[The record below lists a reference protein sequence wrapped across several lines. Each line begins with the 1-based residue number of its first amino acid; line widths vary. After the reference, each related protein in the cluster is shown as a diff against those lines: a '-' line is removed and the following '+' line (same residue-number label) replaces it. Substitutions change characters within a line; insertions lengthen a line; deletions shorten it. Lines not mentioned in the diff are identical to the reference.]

1 MPTKSSSPG
10 PWVHGVGVTLAL
22 TQVLFLPSAHSPFRV
37 VKEAWALSTLSVLVA
52 VVCLVAARRNTLRL
66 PHSGLAA
73 ALLGLP
79 LLTALS
85 GLWATDP
92 RRAVFGAATTAVW
105 SAAAIVV
112 SGFSDAQRRVLT
124 LWVAA
129 GAALSSL
136 VLIGQFFN
144 LPLVSLPGRA
154 AADRLR
160 LIGTSGNPADAAMA
174 GVLVLPLLIPL
185 VARPLKR
192 HRIIAICMIAII
204 AGAILSQSLTAWV
217 SLGLIALLMLLVHR
231 SRALWL
237 SAATVAV
244 LAIVVIGA
252 SPLSGRVAAI
262 PTMIAEGD
270 WNRILSARTDGWTAA
285 LTMFTSQP
293 ATGVGNDNYS
303 REFFSARA
311 AYLERGDDHG
321 NRGEVSTHFER
332 AHNDPLEML
341 AEMGLVGLVWM
352 GLFTWVLVRAVPD
365 RLRLALAAC
374 AWLPFLMLHFPTH
387 LAVGALPGCLLL
399 AEFLSR
405 SPRRHLPGP
414 PIVDWLLVLF
424 VLAGGWWTVDLQL
437 RTVRLDLWRG
447 AAEYAVT
454 TSQSVPAAER
464 RPVLASLEQQA
475 AIQIA
480 RHPVHAGWIWRL
492 IGKARLVDGRAA
504 EAEGAFRRAAVLMPH
519 EEAAFGL
526 GEALLR
532 QGRYSEAIESYGPV
546 VRMNPV
552 LIEQIPSAE
561 MQRLLRERLWGRA
574 TGAR

>member
-1 MPTKSSSPG
+1 
-10 PWVHGVGVTLAL
+10 
-22 TQVLFLPSAHSPFRV
+22 
-37 VKEAWALSTLSVLVA
+37 
-52 VVCLVAARRNTLRL
+52 L

-311 AYLERGDDHG
+311 AYLERARRPRKPG
-321 NRGEVSTHFER
+321 RSL
-332 AHNDPLEML
+332 DPLR
-341 AEMGLVGLVWM
+341 AGPQRPPRDAGRAGAGRVGLD
-352 GLFTWVLVRAVPD
+352 GP
-365 RLRLALAAC
+365 LRLG
-374 AWLPFLMLHFPTH
+374 P
-387 LAVGALPGCLLL
+387 GA
-399 AEFLSR
+399 SR
-405 SPRRHLPGP
+405 SGPSSASPWRRVPG
-414 PIVDWLLVLF
+414 
-424 VLAGGWWTVDLQL
+424 
-437 RTVRLDLWRG
+437 
-447 AAEYAVT
+447 
-454 TSQSVPAAER
+454 SHS
-464 RPVLASLEQQA
+464 
-475 AIQIA
+475 
-480 RHPVHAGWIWRL
+480 
-492 IGKARLVDGRAA
+492 
-504 EAEGAFRRAAVLMPH
+504 
-519 EEAAFGL
+519 
-526 GEALLR
+526 
-532 QGRYSEAIESYGPV
+532 
-546 VRMNPV
+546 
-552 LIEQIPSAE
+552 
-561 MQRLLRERLWGRA
+561 
-574 TGAR
+574 